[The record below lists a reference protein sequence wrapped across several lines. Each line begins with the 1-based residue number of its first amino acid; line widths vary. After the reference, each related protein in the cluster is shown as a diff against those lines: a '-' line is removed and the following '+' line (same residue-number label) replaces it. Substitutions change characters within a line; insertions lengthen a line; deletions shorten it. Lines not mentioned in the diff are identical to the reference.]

1 MANGKQNSKMAWILI
16 ACVCVF
22 GAFYLSSIVK
32 NCSRVETPKTEK
44 WGSKNADDSYV
55 TGGTAEGT
63 KSVSDGDAYVPE
75 RPEREASYD
84 AEAPSEGLSQTV
96 FESLEQP
103 APINN
108 RPEAIFC
115 KSAFIV
121 SFNISTLCPNYV
133 ALHLTAAR
141 TKGDVKRSDEYIEDM
156 VLAEGSRVMP
166 SDYSG
171 SGYDRGH
178 MCPCN
183 DRDWDLE
190 HSKDTFRM
198 CNVCPQTHKL
208 NAGVWKSYE
217 DAAHAYAQDLG
228 WIDVCCGPI
237 FGKNTKKI
245 LSKNGYI
252 IVPEMF
258 FKIFYNERV
267 EKTYGSSV
275 HRMNRLISKIL

>member
-1 MANGKQNSKMAWILI
+1 MKRFILFTTFLFSVLYLNAQDISVKGKYLVHEHETYIVSYNVQKQNPDFVIWRLTDKEAAAS
-16 ACVCVF
+16 
-22 GAFYLSSIVK
+22 
-32 NCSRVETPKTEK
+32 
-44 WGSKNADDSYV
+44 
-55 TGGTAEGT
+55 
-63 KSVSDGDAYVPE
+63 
-75 RPEREASYD
+75 EASKIKR
-84 AEAPSEGLSQTV
+84 PSNFVE
-96 FESLEQP
+96 
-103 APINN
+103 
-108 RPEAIFC
+108 C
-115 KSAFIV
+115 KNTQKHNSYT
-121 SFNISTLCPNYV
+121 N
-133 ALHLTAAR
+133 
-141 TKGDVKRSDEYIEDM
+141 TK
-156 VLAEGSRVMP
+156 
-166 SDYSG
+166 
-171 SGYDRGH
+171 YDRGH

-258 FKIFYNERV
+258 FKIFYNKKYKVLQCFIFTQENECRETTV
-267 EKTYGSSV
+267 TEIEKLTGLFFTFY
-275 HRMNRLISKIL
+275 